1 MSERDS
7 VVYDAGHW
15 CVSLLL
21 TILTA
26 LAVVAASCSGA
37 SPSSPQEVEPLQQS
51 GERVTP
57 DAPSTPVD
65 VDESAHSPGSSSDET
80 AEDPEPLVD
89 SAEESELR
97 LTRSAV
103 DAFVPESAHSSVAAR
118 YGPTTGNYTIP
129 IYYCAEPGKYSESD
143 LAEAVNDLNENVAT
157 FFARVSAGEVSI
169 EFVSGTIVSPEQMT
183 DELPWDRVNL
193 SYLHQHLTAID
204 ENPCLIDAHNHALS
218 DLFLVLAD
226 MPAGRGPG
234 AVFGYAW
241 YYGGPAIVVTET
253 IHKQRVPTNGREQYF
268 HTVAHELGHAL
279 LDLCHTHQTS
289 ERTDEFGGPCGVE
302 EEVHGIRYDQT
313 AFQAYHDNYVYDAD
327 DKSAMSYQYSMS
339 REERDSYKLESDYIN
354 CRQLYIKELDVNNCV
369 GADIIDPNYVESPV
383 PPEPEGLPPSPPTD
397 VAAIGLDGEILV
409 KWSPP
414 FDDGGV
420 PLTGYRIEYRDGS
433 VTEPLGPTSNH
444 SYRIG
449 GLTNGV
455 AYVVSVR
462 AENTV
467 GTSEAA
473 TASAVPQLEEVSGT
487 VPGPVVDLTAT
498 GANREIRVNWSQPF
512 DDGGIELTGY
522 SVLYRPEGGDWER
535 WTHSGRSTSAIIT
548 GLTAGTDY
556 EVEVTAQNIIGHG
569 KSEYAGASTE
579 EDQCTAAAG
588 ETQARASRSVPPGSF
603 VVSA

>member
-1 MSERDS
+1 M
-7 VVYDAGHW
+7 
-15 CVSLLL
+15 
-21 TILTA
+21 
-26 LAVVAASCSGA
+26 
-37 SPSSPQEVEPLQQS
+37 
-51 GERVTP
+51 
-57 DAPSTPVD
+57 
-65 VDESAHSPGSSSDET
+65 
-80 AEDPEPLVD
+80 
-89 SAEESELR
+89 
-97 LTRSAV
+97 
-103 DAFVPESAHSSVAAR
+103 
-118 YGPTTGNYTIP
+118 
-129 IYYCAEPGKYSESD
+129 
-143 LAEAVNDLNENVAT
+143 NDLNENVAT

-313 AFQAYHDNYVYDAD
+313 AFQAYHENYVYDAD
-327 DKSAMSYQYSMS
+327 DKSVMSYQYSMS

-588 ETQARASRSVPPGSF
+588 EHRHGRQDLCHPDHSWSAPNPPPCLVGQSRDYAYHDPNDNDRHITRTVAACSVELVLSVWRGDGVVDDRICP
-603 VVSA
+603 VSAGCRWIVGSGSGWPAGEQFWIKCGNNVNTRENVPVPYRDRFVDSAGNLSWGQSILLQRRSSNCGGVDRIRGAQDSHN